1 MNLSGE
7 IAPLIWWLIK
17 MIERC
22 IFYKNWELNRLLLIQ
37 KKSKKI
43 KLDER
48 KPKWL
53 RVLTIFSTGIILLL
67 INLYKSKFWDKDH
80 HIGHFEQLRWL
91 FHSCE
96 KKFTGLFN
104 RNLNEMFQI
113 FLFWTFRKQTLLKIH
128 NELSKSAHIIWAI
141 WADIMWLI

>member
-37 KKSKKI
+37 KKSKKN
-43 KLDER
+43 KAWR
-48 KPKWL
+48 KKAKMIESIDNFFY
-53 RVLTIFSTGIILLL
+53 RNYSSTDTFLQV
-67 INLYKSKFWDKDH
+67 KFWDKDH

-91 FHSCE
+91 FHSFE

-141 WADIMWLI
+141 WAHIIWLI

>member
-1 MNLSGE
+1 MRD
-7 IAPLIWWLIK
+7 AYFIK
-17 MIERC
+17 IE
-22 IFYKNWELNRLLLIQ
+22 NWTDCFWF
-37 KKSKKI
+37 KKSLKKI

-67 INLYKSKFWDKDH
+67 IHFYKSKFWDKDH

-91 FHSCE
+91 FHSFE

-128 NELSKSAHIIWAI
+128 NELSKSAHIINYLWAI
-141 WADIMWLI
+141 WAHIIWLI